1 MGKQMI
7 MFGADVQLDRLTK
20 LGDPL
25 ERVSAAI
32 DWEIFRAP
40 IRKRVRKE
48 DYSKGGRPPTDE
60 ILMFKI
66 TLLQD
71 WNNVSDDNTEYLVNC
86 RLDWQRFLGME
97 LGEKSPDAKT
107 IWLFKEQL
115 GKDGLRALFDLFNE
129 KLQMLGVVKHEGS
142 LIDATFVDVP
152 RQRNTR
158 EENKKIK
165 GGEVPEE
172 WQKPESTA
180 KLEQKD
186 TDARWAKKGNETHYG
201 YKDHIKVDNKSK
213 IITDYTVTSA
223 SVHDVNEFEGLI
235 DITDTEA
242 WLDAGYASEEHVR
255 RIKEKYPNIILHICE
270 KGQKN
275 KPLTGEQKASNRE
288 KSHVRA
294 RVEHVF
300 GYMTRFMGGIYIRTI
315 GKERAEREI
324 CGMNL
329 AYNLKRIAFL
339 VSSKQI
345 PAIKCVAERSAS

>member
-1 MGKQMI
+1 LEKQI
-7 MFGADVQLDRLTK
+7 LLFGAEVQLDRLSK

-25 ERVSAAI
+25 EKINKSI
-32 DWEIFRAP
+32 DWEIFREP

-48 DYSKGGRPPTDE
+48 DYSKGGRPPIDE

-71 WNNVSDDNTEYLVNC
+71 WNNTADDNTEYMVNC

-115 GKDGLRALFDLFNE
+115 GKEGMRELFEIFNA
-129 KLQMLGVVKHEGS
+129 KLAALGVVKREGS

-152 RQRNTR
+152 KQRNSR
-158 EENKKIK
+158 EENAKIK
-165 GGEVPEE
+165 SGEIPEE
-172 WQKPESTA
+172 WQKAENIN

-186 TDARWAKKGNETHYG
+186 TDARWTKKGNEVHYG
-201 YKDHIKVDNKSK
+201 YKDHVKVDNKSK
-213 IITDYTVTSA
+213 IIVDFTVTPA
-223 SVHDVNEFEGLI
+223 SVHDVDEFEGLI
-235 DITDTEA
+235 EITDREA
-242 WLDAGYASEEHVR
+242 WLDSAYASVDHVA
-255 RIKEKYPNIILHICE
+255 RIKEKYPDIILHICE
-270 KGQKN
+270 RGYRN
-275 KPLTGEQKASNRE
+275 APLTEEQKERNRV
-288 KSHVRA
+288 KSKVRA

-300 GYMTRFMGGIYIRTI
+300 GYITRFMGGIFIRTI

-329 AYNLKRIAFL
+329 AYNIKRAVFL
-339 VSSKQI
+339 LSAKPVST
-345 PAIKCVAERSAS
+345 